1 MLSLKTTTALIA
13 AISVLATASI
23 ASALTTQASIPQA
36 FAQNF
41 TDNDVLAEQSNQVNK
56 EVNQNIGQSQSSG
69 TNDNTDSSTDSS
81 TDDKKR
87 KKDGD
92 TTQIQQASQGFCE
105 QIQQS
110 NSLANAGSVSAPSQ
124 TQNDTGTITGGASG
138 GDFSK
143 QSGKDCS

>member
-13 AISVLATASI
+13 AMAVLATAAV

-56 EVNQNIGQSQSSG
+56 EVNQNIYQSQSSGTDDG
-69 TNDNTDSSTDSS
+69 TNDNTDSSTD
-81 TDDKKR
+81 DR
-87 KKDGD
+87 KKKKGD
-92 TTQIQQASQGFCE
+92 TTQIQVASQGFCE
-105 QIQQS
+105 QIAQS
-110 NSLANAGSVSAPSQ
+110 NNLANAGSVSASSQ
-124 TQNDTGTITGGASG
+124 NQNDTGSVTGGQSA
-138 GDFSK
+138 GDLSR